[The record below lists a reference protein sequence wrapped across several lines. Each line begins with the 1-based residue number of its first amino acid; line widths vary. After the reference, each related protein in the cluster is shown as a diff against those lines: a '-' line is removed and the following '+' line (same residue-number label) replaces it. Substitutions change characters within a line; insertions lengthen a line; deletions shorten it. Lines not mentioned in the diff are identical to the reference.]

1 MKWLDFVL
9 RQKELLRIFRMNK
22 DVKLTDSGLDIRF
35 FKFESS
41 FNFKLASQVSKYALL
56 DGSISENLQFTY
68 PIFFPKKRRNNAEA
82 IVLLHGLNERN
93 WDKYLCWAEYLA
105 LYTQKP
111 VILFPMAYHM
121 NRSPLLWSDPR
132 SMSMLVNKRQES
144 VGKSRT
150 LCFANVALSERLSED
165 PIRFYTSGRQ
175 TVEDLRSLANSMQ
188 KGEHP
193 LFAENTKLDFFAYS
207 IGAFLAEITIM
218 ANPDHLFD
226 ASKLFVFCG
235 GSIFRAMSGESR
247 FIMDKTA
254 YNDLMNFY
262 LNNWMQKTN
271 SEYVGSDQAQSA
283 FNAMISPDCER
294 ESRERFFT
302 RMGRRIFGISLKKDK
317 VMPFEGVQE
326 CMGTKNAA
334 TNFVLMDFPYD
345 YCHESPFPTNDSVH
359 ANDLN
364 VSFNQ
369 VFSQAV
375 RFLA

>member
-9 RQKELLRIFRMNK
+9 RQKELLRNFRINK
-22 DVKLTDSGLDIRF
+22 DVKLTDSGIDIRF
-35 FKFESS
+35 FKFEST
-41 FNFKLASQVSKYALL
+41 FDFKLAAQVSKSALV
-56 DGSISENLQFTY
+56 DGTIAENIQFTY
-68 PIFFPKKRRNNAEA
+68 PVFFPKNRRNNVEA

-105 LYTQKP
+105 IHTQKP

-132 SMSMLVNKRQES
+132 CMSLLVNKRQELF
-144 VGKSRT
+144 GKSRT

-175 TVEDLRSLANSMQ
+175 TVEDLRSLAFSMQ

-218 ANPDHLFD
+218 ANLDHLFD

-235 GSIFRAMSGESR
+235 GSIFRSMSGESR

-254 YNDLMNFY
+254 YDDLMNFY
-262 LNNWMQKTN
+262 QNNWTHSTN
-271 SEYVGSDQAQSA
+271 SEYIGSDKAKTA
-283 FNAMISPDCER
+283 FDAMISPEYER
-294 ESRERFFT
+294 ETRERFFT
-302 RMGRRIFGISLKKDK
+302 RMGRRIVGISLKKDK

-334 TNFVLMDFPYD
+334 SNFVLMDFPFNYS
-345 YCHESPFPTNDSVH
+345 HESPFPTNDSVH

-364 VSFNQ
+364 ESFNL